1 MNLFTRELI
10 DTARLVRE
18 ARNFLGDA
26 ELMCQFREIL
36 WWDGRREREQWVLE
50 DSQQQQ
56 TWARAQGQGG
66 PLIVPI
72 HPGRV
77 NAGLQQGGYN
87 RMPNNVRPPSI
98 HPSIQVSHTN
108 HPTSSHRHLHKT
120 RQDVQR
126 SWSSED

>member
-77 NAGLQQGGYN
+77 NAELQQGGYN
-87 RMPNNVRPPSI
+87 RMPNNPSS
-98 HPSIQVSHTN
+98 PAQDA
-108 HPTSSHRHLHKT
+108 T
-120 RQDVQR
+120 RCAAQLVI
-126 SWSSED
+126 